1 MNINITARKFK
12 ANETLKEFITEEVK
26 SLEKFHDGILDVDVV
41 LSYIHDKDSI
51 KTAEISVKVTGK
63 TLNIAEDSEE
73 FSKSVSI
80 ALDKLK
86 RQLKKEKSKRS
97 SKWVTVKIN
106 EKNITRKE
114 KITIEY
120 FFKHAEKN
128 FGLVSFT
135 GEIGFDNFIT
145 QPNLHRP
152 GLALAGFVGLFT
164 FDRIQIFGNTEITY
178 LNGIPEE
185 NRRKIFAKIFEF
197 EIPGI
202 VITNGIKPYPELLEL
217 AIKNK
222 IPIFGSELG
231 TTKNSYL
238 IVDYLDDIFASKLS
252 VHASFVD
259 VYGVGMLFVGKSG
272 IGKSEVALDLVER
285 GHRLVADD
293 VVILTK
299 KGEGILM
306 GAGTDV
312 ASHFMEIR
320 GVGIIDVR
328 SMFGVRA
335 IRFQKRV
342 EVVVELELWDPDEV
356 YTRTGLDDS
365 TQPIMDVSL
374 PYVKLPIVSGKNITV
389 VAEVIAL
396 NYLLKHY
403 DYDAAKVLTER
414 IQKKMEG
421 KGSSSST
428 NVDYFEHDFE

>member
-1 MNINITARKFK
+1 MT
-12 ANETLKEFITEEVK
+12 
-26 SLEKFHDGILDVDVV
+26 
-41 LSYIHDKDSI
+41 
-51 KTAEISVKVTGK
+51 
-63 TLNIAEDSEE
+63 
-73 FSKSVSI
+73 
-80 ALDKLK
+80 
-86 RQLKKEKSKRS
+86 
-97 SKWVTVKIN
+97 IN
-106 EKNITRKE
+106 EKNITRKD
-114 KITIEY
+114 KINIEY
-120 FFKHAEKN
+120 FFKHAKKN
-128 FGLVSFT
+128 FGLVSYT
-135 GEIGFDNFIT
+135 GKIGFDRFIT
-145 QPNLHRP
+145 EPNLHRP

-164 FDRIQIFGNTEITY
+164 YNRIQIFGNTEISY
-178 LNGIPEE
+178 LNGIPVEK
-185 NRRKIFAKIFEF
+185 RKKIFAKIFEF
-197 EIPGI
+197 EIPCI
-202 VITNGIKPYPELLEL
+202 VITNGVKPYPELLEL
-217 AIKNK
+217 AKKKN
-222 IPIFGSELG
+222 IPIFGSNLG

-259 VYGVGMLFVGKSG
+259 VYGVGMIFVGKSG

-299 KGEGILM
+299 KGEEILM

-342 EVVVELELWDPDEV
+342 EVVVELELWDPEET
-356 YTRTGLDDS
+356 YTRTGLDDFK
-365 TQPIMDVSL
+365 TTIMDVNL

-414 IQKKMEG
+414 IQKKMKGEG
-421 KGSSSST
+421 SLSNT